1 MLPLI
6 LKVIADTKD
15 AKFTPVTREMDGLRM
30 SSQKTG
36 QAVRQLANIFSDSR
50 DPVVALAGSV
60 DGLTRAFRLGIGA
73 TVAVVGITEA
83 IKVFVSNSEK
93 MNAITEMINASIK
106 DFQSSVGLVNFE
118 GATSQVI
125 KLSDALQKAR
135 EQMPASGGGG
145 FLDEILTRTGKSISD
160 VALSKEKANLAITE
174 AQTAQQQAKYAAETA
189 LKKENEL
196 SALRLI
202 NAEEAK
208 RVEIQQ
214 KYDREV
220 ETARRQGLLTPG
232 IEAGLAQRRD
242 IALAGIDAPAQQQA
256 QEQRIQSYQAALS
269 GAGVPPVSAPQSPSA
284 GIFSGIVDEVRVIK
298 QYVATMTELMDKR
311 LGVPILRSAS

>member
-60 DGLTRAFRLGIGA
+60 DGLTRAFRLGLGA

-93 MNAITEMINASIK
+93 MNAVTEMVNASIK

-118 GATSQVI
+118 GATSQVV
-125 KLSDALQKAR
+125 KLTNALQKAR
-135 EQMPASGGGG
+135 EGMPASGEGG
-145 FLDEILTRTGKSISD
+145 FLDEILSRVGGSI
-160 VALSKEKANLAITE
+160 ANIGLSKEKAQLAISE
-174 AQTAQQQAKYAAETA
+174 AQTAIS
-189 LKKENEL
+189 KENEL

-214 KYDREV
+214 KYDKEI
-220 ETARRQGLLTPG
+220 ESARRQGILTPG
-232 IEAGLAQRRD
+232 LEQGLGTRRD
-242 IALAGIDAPAQQQA
+242 IALSALDAPAQQQA
-256 QEQRIQSYQAALS
+256 KEQRMQSYQAAFS
-269 GAGVPPVSAPQSPSA
+269 GAGAPPISAPQSPSA

-298 QYVATMTELMDKR
+298 QYVATMTDLMDKR

>member
-50 DPVVALAGSV
+50 DLVVALAGSV
-60 DGLTRAFRLGIGA
+60 DGLTRAFRLGLGA

-160 VALSKEKANLAITE
+160 IALSKEKANLAITE

-214 KYDREV
+214 KYDKEV
-220 ETARRQGLLTPG
+220 ESARRQGLLTPG
-232 IEAGLAQRRD
+232 IEAGLARRRD

-256 QEQRIQSYQAALS
+256 KEQRIQNYQAALS
-269 GAGVPPVSAPQSPSA
+269 GAGVPPVSMPQSPSA

-298 QYVATMTELMDKR
+298 QYVATMTDLMEKR

>member
-60 DGLTRAFRLGIGA
+60 DGLTRAFRLGLGA

-93 MNAITEMINASIK
+93 MNAVTEMVNASIK

-118 GATSQVI
+118 GATGQVV
-125 KLSDALQKAR
+125 KLTNALQKAR
-135 EQMPASGGGG
+135 EGMPTSGGGG
-145 FLDEILTRTGKSISD
+145 FLDEILSRVGGSI
-160 VALSKEKANLAITE
+160 ANIGLSKEKAQLAISE
-174 AQTAQQQAKYAAETA
+174 AQTALQQAKYAAETA
-189 LKKENEL
+189 ISKENEL

-214 KYDREV
+214 KYDKEI
-220 ETARRQGLLTPG
+220 ESARRQGILTPG
-232 IEAGLAQRRD
+232 LEQGLGTRRD
-242 IALAGIDAPAQQQA
+242 IALSALDAPAQQQA
-256 QEQRIQSYQAALS
+256 KEQRMQSYQAALS
-269 GAGVPPVSAPQSPSA
+269 GAGAPPISAPQSPSA

-298 QYVATMTELMDKR
+298 QYVATMTDLMDKR